1 MTKHR
6 TNIEAA
12 AGKLISAVQKEW
24 GKGLGEPTAPESE
37 EMIDKAHDLLK
48 AAKNGDIN
56 HALKGTTISEFL
68 GLSWV
73 ERHQLVKPAIAA
85 LEAEVKNENV

>member
-12 AGKLISAVQKEW
+12 AGKLISAIQKEW
-24 GKGLGEPTAPESE
+24 GKELGEPAAPESE
-37 EMIDKAHDLLK
+37 EIIRKAHDLLK
-48 AAKNGDIN
+48 AAKNGNIT
-56 HALKGTTISEFL
+56 HTLKGVTISEFL

-73 ERHQLVKPAIAA
+73 ERHQSVKPTIAT
-85 LEAEVKNENV
+85 LEAEVRSENV